1 MTNDNVLKI
10 LIKLINITAKY
21 RDVPGLKTDVDI
33 VFGDIVRALPDE
45 QSREVWQ
52 LLMRGSKKT
61 EEKE

>member
-45 QSREVWQ
+45 QSREIWQ
-52 LLMRGSKKT
+52 LLMRGSKKA
-61 EEKE
+61 EEKK